1 MSECILAIDQG
12 TTNTKA
18 LLVTQEGAV
27 VSRASKPVSIS
38 YPQPAWVE
46 QDPEAIWQSV
56 CQAVDECLNAM
67 PAAQPLAVGISNQR
81 ETVLLWER
89 DTGRPAG
96 PCVVWQCR
104 RTAPF
109 CDTLRRLGAEELI
122 RERTGLTI
130 DPLFSASKIRWL
142 LDRVEDGPA
151 RAEAGE
157 LAAGTIDSWLL
168 WKLTAG
174 ASHACDFTNASRT
187 QLFSLSAL
195 DWDSDLREL
204 FGIPLR
210 LLPETKPSSSL
221 FGRTAQTGCLPAG
234 IPVGSLIGD
243 SHAAY
248 FGHAS
253 FTGGTIKATYG
264 TGSSLMMSTNR
275 FLHSRHGL
283 SSTVA
288 FALNDAVTYALEGNI
303 SVTGAAVQWLGEFLE
318 LPDATAGVARL
329 ADSAADSGG
338 VYLVPSFVGL
348 GAPHWNDR
356 ARGLLTGITL
366 GTRQAQVARATVES
380 IAFQIHDVFR
390 AMEEDAGLELPA
402 LRADGG
408 ASRNNLLMQFQADIL
423 GRPVLR
429 STSMDLSALGAAYL
443 AGLATGF
450 WKSLED
456 IEQLPRQQ
464 DRFEPTLPEAD
475 RKRLLDGW
483 HRAVARAMADT

>member
-18 LLVTQEGAV
+18 LLVNREGV
-27 VSRASKPVSIS
+27 VTARASKPVGIS

-56 CQAVDECLNAM
+56 SQAVDECLSAS
-67 PAAQPLAVGISNQR
+67 PGGPPQAVGVSNQR
-81 ETVLLWER
+81 ETVLIWER
-89 DTGRPAG
+89 ATGRPAG

-109 CDTLRRLGAEELI
+109 CETLRRLGAEQLI
-122 RERTGLTI
+122 RKKTGLTI

-142 LDRVEDGPA
+142 LDRIQDGYA

-157 LAAGTIDSWLL
+157 LAVGTIDSWVL

-174 ASHACDFTNASRT
+174 MVHACDFTNASRT
-187 QLFSLSAL
+187 QLFSLSEL
-195 DWDSDLREL
+195 DWDPKLGEL
-204 FGIPLR
+204 FGVPR
-210 LLPETKPSSSL
+210 PALPEARPSSSI
-221 FGRTAQTGCLPAG
+221 FGQTAEVGRLPAG

-253 FTGGTIKATYG
+253 FSPGVIKATYG
-264 TGSSLMMSTNR
+264 TGSSLMMSTPG
-275 FLHSRHGL
+275 FVLSRHGL
-283 SSTVA
+283 SSTIA
-288 FALNDAVTYALEGNI
+288 FARPDEVTYALEGNI
-303 SVTGAAVQWLGEFLE
+303 SVTGAALQWLGDFLQ
-318 LPDATAGVARL
+318 LPDGSAGVARL
-329 ADSAADSGG
+329 AQAAADTGG

-356 ARGLLTGITL
+356 ARGLLTGITQ
-366 GTRQAQVARATVES
+366 GTTQAHVARATLES
-380 IAFQIHDVFR
+380 IALQIQDVFR
-390 AMEEDAGLELPA
+390 AMEEDAELELPA

-408 ASRNNLLMQFQADIL
+408 ASCNDQLMQFQADVL

-429 STSMDLSALGAAYL
+429 SRSSDLSAVGAAFL
-443 AGLATGF
+443 AGLSTGF
-450 WKSLED
+450 WKSLEE
-456 IEQLPRQQ
+456 IEQLPRKQ
-464 DRFEPTLPEAD
+464 DRFVPTLAEAD
-475 RKRLLDGW
+475 RKKLLDGW
-483 HRAVARAMADT
+483 NRAVARAMADT